1 VNKDIAGYPYL
12 LSCILF

>member
-12 LSCILF
+12 LSCISF